1 VPPGDDEIPES
12 ELEIGGVI
20 GNGAM
25 GVVYRAKWRETDVA
39 VKRLKRSG
47 AANREQLLA
56 DFRREVALLK
66 QLRHPHVVLFLGWLL
81 SSSSDLADGGGG
93 GGGSEGG
100 AALCFL
106 TELCWTSL
114 YRLLHDPAVPAS
126 ALPWARRLAM
136 G

>member
-1 VPPGDDEIPES
+1 MPPGDDEIPES

-66 QLRHPHVVLFLGWLL
+66 QLSPPAEEVTQEGEALL
-81 SSSSDLADGGGG
+81 AVRPRG
-93 GGGSEGG
+93 
-100 AALCFL
+100 
-106 TELCWTSL
+106 TEPQ
-114 YRLLHDPAVPAS
+114 R
-126 ALPWARRLAM
+126 
-136 G
+136 